1 MVMALGRV
9 VSQRTVGDYGLRR
22 VKKGG
27 MLVGK
32 VVIGMQDVLGGS
44 ALGGW

>member
-1 MVMALGRV
+1 MVRALGLV
-9 VSQRTVGDYGLRR
+9 VSLRKVGDYGW
-22 VKKGG
+22 KMGMKGG

-44 ALGGW
+44 ALGAW